1 MSDDDKKK
9 LEHLQDS
16 YYELYTKE
24 SRERKHRRYFH
35 IGSIIGITFM
45 FISTPFENE
54 FYSFFGTLGMGLIQ
68 GVTGLCFLMSVI
80 FILPGV
86 RAESNAKWQEVEEQR
101 KEIERLRK
109 KIK

>member
-9 LEHLQDS
+9 LELLEDV
-16 YYELYTKE
+16 YYELFTKE
-24 SRERKHRRYFH
+24 SREQRHRRYCH
-35 IGSIIGITFM
+35 IGSIIGIIFM

-68 GVTGLCFLMSVI
+68 GVTGLCVLMSVI
-80 FILPGV
+80 FLLPGV
-86 RAESNAKWQEVEEQR
+86 RAESNAKWQEIEEQR
-101 KEIERLRK
+101 KKIDKLRK